1 MKRIITATFAILAC
15 LTSCNFLDRD
25 PLATIS
31 PENYFRSETDLQ
43 LFSNTFYDNLLDKE
57 PYLEL
62 SDHYLKRNLTAVIRG
77 GNARSVPISGG
88 GWSWGN
94 LRKMNTLLEYIDKCE
109 DQNAAIQYAALTRFF
124 RAYFYF
130 EKVQRFGDVPWV
142 EIQLNNTDG
151 DILYA
156 PRDSRETVMRH
167 MIEDIDYA
175 IGNLSADVST
185 YRVNRWTALALK
197 ARFCLYEGTFRKYQN
212 PLQYPS
218 MYIEPLPADSHDADY
233 YLQQAVDAA
242 REIINDGPY
251 KLASDYLMLFANED
265 ADTGEYI
272 LAIRNDTNLSIFNNS
287 TGYVTMASQGAPGL
301 TKKFVDSFLM
311 ADGSRFTDK
320 QGWKTLPFVE
330 EMTGRDPRLGF
341 IAVTPGYK
349 RIGSKE
355 VTSPDFGC
363 TVTGYQIAKYVQDI
377 NLYQIEHVNHGTNDM
392 PVFRLGEVYLNYAEA
407 LAELGSLTQA
417 DLDISVNR
425 LRDRVGMPHLD
436 MTAANSDPDWYLSSA
451 EYGYPNVD
459 GPNKGVILEIRRE
472 RAVELAQEG
481 FRLADLARWRA
492 GNCLN
497 QEFYGVY
504 FPGPGEYDLSG
515 DGKADICLYVG
526 TNPKHKNMADIQ
538 IGDATGVLL
547 SDGTSGFMDY
557 HQIVE
562 HSFNEARDYYYPI
575 PTKERELNPKLKQNP
590 GWLDGLDY

>member
-77 GNARSVPISGG
+77 GNARTVPISGG

-363 TVTGYQIAKYVQDI
+363 TVTGYQIAKFVQDI